1 MNKKFGRLLRVV
13 LRVILALL
21 LLLTSIP
28 AWQGNMWENS
38 MPFTLQMLGAFIYGT
53 SIAAIVIVAS
63 LALGYIVMFIV
74 TGNYKIK
81 L

>member
-1 MNKKFGRLLRVV
+1 MNKKFGRFLRVV

-21 LLLTSIP
+21 LFLTSIP

-38 MPFTLQMLGAFIYGT
+38 MPLPLQMLGALIYGT
-53 SIAAIVIVAS
+53 SIAAMLIAVSLGLSYIIV
-63 LALGYIVMFIV
+63 FIV
-74 TGNYKIK
+74 SGKYKIK